1 MEHELN
7 MLDAIVDAD
16 MEAENEQDRLD
27 FYRFVFVA
35 FLLFAAYVGL

>member
-16 MEAENEQDRLD
+16 MEVANERDRLN
-27 FYRFVFVA
+27 FFWFVCVA
-35 FLLFAAYVGL
+35 GLLFAAYVGL